1 MSQARDVDLLPG
13 AEDPRPGQEERHR
26 DHRRLRITL
35 ITLGALVG
43 LLVAGL
49 VVVAASLDRNIE
61 RLGDPFADLP
71 TRPAPIAVPEGGAG
85 GAGDADGT
93 DGAAAPSGQEEAG
106 TAEPVTMLV
115 LGTDSRI
122 SAGDPTQWERGAQRT
137 DVMMLVHLPA
147 DGASGYVM
155 SLPRDSWVDIPGHGR
170 AKLNAAFSLGGPTL
184 LIQTVEQLTGVPVDH
199 FAVTDFEAFER
210 ITDVL
215 GGVTLT
221 LTQDLEDRRGNH
233 LLDAGTHLLTGEQAL
248 LWVRE
253 RYNLPRGDFDRVQRQ
268 QAWIRALVRR
278 TQDGGVL
285 HDPTSWYPLLDAVTE
300 SVAVDQGLTRQR
312 MVELLMRVRSL
323 DGDDLRFFTVPL
335 EGTGTSADGQSIVLL
350 DRPQLDALMA
360 AVRDGS
366 VPEYLEANPDAVDSL
381 GETTR

>member
-1 MSQARDVDLLPG
+1 MSQPDVDLLPG
-13 AEDPRPGQEERHR
+13 AEDPQAAAPAERRR

-35 ITLGALVG
+35 IALAALVG
-43 LLVAGL
+43 LLLAG
-49 VVVAASLDRNIE
+49 VVAVAVLLDRNIE
-61 RLGDPFADLP
+61 RLGDPFSDLP
-71 TRPAPIAVPEGGAG
+71 TRPAPMVVPDAGDPEG
-85 GAGDADGT
+85 
-93 DGAAAPSGQEEAG
+93 PSG
-106 TAEPVTMLV
+106 EPVTILV

-155 SLPRDSWVDIPGHGR
+155 SLPRDSWVEIPGHGQ
-170 AKLNAAFSLGGPTL
+170 AKLNAAFSYGGPTL

-221 LTQDLEDRRGNH
+221 LTQDLEDRRGNPV
-233 LLDAGTHLLTGEQAL
+233 LAEGTHLLTGEQAL

-278 TQDGGVL
+278 TQEGGVL
-285 HDPTSWYPLLDAVTE
+285 NEPTTWYPLLDAVTQ
-300 SVAVDQGLTRQR
+300 SVAVDEGLTRQR
-312 MVELLMRVRSL
+312 MVDLLLRVRTL
-323 DGDDLRFFTVPL
+323 DRGDLRFFTVPL
-335 EGTGTSADGQSIVLL
+335 EGIGTSADGQSIVLL
-350 DRPQLDALMA
+350 DRPQFDALMA
-360 AVRDGS
+360 AVRAGS
-366 VPEYLEANPDAVDSL
+366 VEQYLAANPDAVDRL
-381 GETTR
+381 GETTP